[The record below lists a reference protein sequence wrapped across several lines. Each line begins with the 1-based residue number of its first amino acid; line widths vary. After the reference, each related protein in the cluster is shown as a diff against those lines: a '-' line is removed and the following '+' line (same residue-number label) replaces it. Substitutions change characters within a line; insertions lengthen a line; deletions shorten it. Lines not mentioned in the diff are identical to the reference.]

1 LAKMGWIVGT
11 FLAMY
16 TIATILGF
24 ATYLLL
30 SPLAMWISV
39 FTLMPVIS
47 ALLIYAYLRKMK
59 VSKGTSLRE
68 SLAITLVW
76 IVLSFGL
83 DAVVYIVIIPF
94 LSHVA
99 PNWTFFQDQSPWIWL
114 SYVVLLLSGLAAR
127 QAYGRKAN
135 A

>member
-1 LAKMGWIVGT
+1 VARTGWIVGT

-16 TIATILGF
+16 LIATILGF
-24 ATYLLL
+24 VTYLLL

-39 FTLMPVIS
+39 FTVMPVLS
-47 ALLIYAYLRKMK
+47 ALLIYVYFRRIKFSQGA
-59 VSKGTSLRE
+59 SLRE
-68 SLAITLVW
+68 SLVVTAAW

-99 PNWTFFQDQSPWIWL
+99 PNWTFFRDQSRWIWL
-114 SYVVLLLSGLAAR
+114 SYVVLLFSGLAVH

>member
-1 LAKMGWIVGT
+1 VARMGWIVGT

-16 TIATILGF
+16 IIATILGF

-39 FTLMPVIS
+39 FTVMPVLS
-47 ALLIYAYLRKMK
+47 ALLIYVYLRTMK
-59 VSKGTSLRE
+59 VSKEASLRE

-83 DAVVYIVIIPF
+83 DAVVYIVVIPF
-94 LSHVA
+94 FSHVA
-99 PNWTFFQDQSPWIWL
+99 SNWTFFQDQSPWIWL
-114 SYVVLLLSGLAAR
+114 SYVVLLLSGLVAR

>member
-1 LAKMGWIVGT
+1 MGWIVGT